1 MFDSAPETPAPGPVL
16 EVILCLSASYF
27 TEAPPKKDEGLR
39 KEQSEERVVN
49 MNGSL
54 NTECE
59 KCGMK
64 FETISELRMHLED
77 VHGELQRKRKIV
89 RQKPKKKR

>member
-1 MFDSAPETPAPGPVL
+1 
-16 EVILCLSASYF
+16 
-27 TEAPPKKDEGLR
+27 
-39 KEQSEERVVN
+39 

-77 VHGELQRKRKIV
+77 VHGELQRKRVIV
-89 RQKPKKKR
+89 RQKPKKKKR